1 MKSTTVAK
9 NYAEAL
15 LTAAGTGGRV
25 ELFGRLMDAVAG
37 AVAADVTIAVV
48 LESPRV
54 AKPVKAKLLAD
65 ALEGAAPIEFVRFL
79 QAVIRRGRQG
89 LLGEISQQYQS
100 LVDIKEN
107 RVHAGVT
114 LTAAPDDQLQQQIVD
129 RLTKVLG
136 KEVRAHFRSDGG
148 ILGGVIVRVGD
159 RVYDGSLKRR
169 LSLLKRRMLTGE

>member
-1 MKSTTVAK
+1 LKSTTVAK

-15 LTAAGTGGRV
+15 LTAAETGGRV

-37 AVAADVTIAVV
+37 AVTDTTIAVV

-54 AKPVKAKLLAD
+54 AKPVKAKLLAE
-65 ALEGAAPIEFVRFL
+65 ALEGAAPVEFIRFL

-89 LLGEISQQYQS
+89 LLGEIAQQYQS
-100 LVDIKEN
+100 LVDITEN

-129 RLTKVLG
+129 RLTKVLR
-136 KEVRAHFRSDGG
+136 KEVRAHFRTDDG

>member
-37 AVAADVTIAVV
+37 AVTDTTIAVV

-54 AKPVKAKLLAD
+54 AKPVKAKLLAE
-65 ALEGAAPIEFVRFL
+65 ALEGAAPVEFVRFL

-89 LLGEISQQYQS
+89 LLGEIAQQYQS
-100 LVDIKEN
+100 LVDAKEN

-129 RLTKVLG
+129 RLTKVLR
-136 KEVRAHFRSDGG
+136 KEVRAHFRSDDG